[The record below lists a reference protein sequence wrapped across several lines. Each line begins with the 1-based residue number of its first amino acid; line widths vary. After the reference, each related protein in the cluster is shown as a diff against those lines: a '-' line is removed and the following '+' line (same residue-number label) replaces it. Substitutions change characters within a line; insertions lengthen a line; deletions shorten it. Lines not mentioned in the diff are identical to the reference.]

1 MAGWCFISI
10 LLRLHDSI
18 QWWFVHPRSRFHWGE
33 KKVSNDDNVTFVTNK
48 HVLLQLENKI
58 IEKDMSAAPQHF
70 VIMLLCRPKSTLSSN
85 PETHLYVYELFPK
98 LSVRKI
104 PHFLIFLLQL
114 SWAIPFQSWEW
125 QGRWVQAHGDCQSL
139 FSPVEW
145 FFLLYLKSVHT
156 ESGGDKRLQA
166 FTEALNWQ
174 TIWHKW

>member
-1 MAGWCFISI
+1 MRVSENVMNRLSMPFVFISREYHTSVSY
-10 LLRLHDSI
+10 RLWLADVSLVSYYGCTI
-18 QWWFVHPRSRFHWGE
+18 RSSDDLCIPDPVFTGGE

-114 SWAIPFQSWEW
+114 S
-125 QGRWVQAHGDCQSL
+125 
-139 FSPVEW
+139 
-145 FFLLYLKSVHT
+145 
-156 ESGGDKRLQA
+156 
-166 FTEALNWQ
+166 
-174 TIWHKW
+174 